1 MENSNSKSW
10 YLSKAIWGSLVAV
23 VIGTLLMFGVGTE
36 LEGEETAIVELIMQI
51 VAVVGGVVALIGR
64 VVARKNI
71 VPFLLIGVMLL
82 GLAGCNDPLYT
93 AEHRQLIRTQ
103 AVIVSQLDR
112 HCQAGDNEACKEGLA
127 IAAETLQT
135 LAAEY

>member
-23 VIGTLLMFGVGTE
+23 VVGTLMMFGVGTE
-36 LEGEETAIVELIMQI
+36 LEGEETAIVEMIMQI

-64 VVARKNI
+64 IVARKNI

-82 GLAGCNDPLYT
+82 GVVGCDVLT
-93 AEHRQLIRTQ
+93 AEQRMHLNETTMEVNVLNSR
-103 AVIVSQLDR
+103 
-112 HCQAGDNEACKEGLA
+112 CQSGDDEACRLGLD
-127 IAAETLQT
+127 AAAMYLNSLKGGDQ
-135 LAAEY
+135 

>member
-36 LEGEETAIVELIMQI
+36 LEGEETAIEELIMQI

-82 GLAGCNDPLYT
+82 GLSGCQDVLT
-93 AEHRQLIRTQ
+93 AEQRLHLNEATLEVNVLNGR
-103 AVIVSQLDR
+103 
-112 HCQAGDNEACKEGLA
+112 CQAGDDAACRLGLD
-127 IAAETLQT
+127 AA
-135 LAAEY
+135 AAYLNSLRGE

>member
-23 VIGTLLMFGVGTE
+23 VVGTLMMFGVGTE
-36 LEGEETAIVELIMQI
+36 LEGEETAIVEMIMQI

-64 VVARKNI
+64 IVARKNI

-82 GLAGCNDPLYT
+82 GLAGCDVLT
-93 AEHRQLIRTQ
+93 AEQRMHLNEATLEVNVLNGR
-103 AVIVSQLDR
+103 
-112 HCQAGDNEACKEGLA
+112 CQAGDDEACRLGLD
-127 IAAETLQT
+127 AAAVYLNSLKGGDQ
-135 LAAEY
+135 

>member
-112 HCQAGDNEACKEGLA
+112 HCQAGTTRRAKRA
-127 IAAETLQT
+127 
-135 LAAEY
+135 